1 MNANV
6 PAERVAAPKPQ
17 IMVGGAVSALV
28 PQSLDEAFRVA
39 SAMAASGMTPK
50 GVDKPEQVLVA
61 IMAGAELG
69 FAPFQAMQS
78 FAVINGK
85 PNIWGDALPALLWSR
100 GFKIKE
106 WFDNDDEPTKAYC
119 RITRPDGEEIER
131 TFSVGDARKAS
142 LLGKQGP
149 WQQYQKR
156 MLQMRARAFAARDGA
171 ADVLR
176 GMHVAEEVQDYQP
189 VRDVT
194 PRQGP
199 GLAARLAA
207 PAPDAPAEGFNAVH
221 AADALGDDEIPNF
234 DAAPPMS
241 DGPAPDQVS
250 PDLTG
255 AGADDGFPGDR
266 EPTGAGETVGPAEP
280 NGDEGTGPA
289 VDGPSAAEIASDW
302 QAAVVAALPDMTA
315 QEIADFLAK
324 PDEQAAFAR
333 LEEHQPALAHDLN
346 RAITARRKELA
357 Q

>member
-1 MNANV
+1 MNAV
-6 PAERVAAPKPQ
+6 TTQTRPQ
-17 IMVGGAVSALV
+17 IMAGGQVSALV

-106 WFDNDDEPTKAYC
+106 WFDNEDEPTKAFC
-119 RITRPDGEEIER
+119 RITRPDGDEIER
-131 TFSVGDARKAS
+131 SFSVGDAKKAG

-189 VRDVT
+189 ITVRRVPT
-194 PRQGP
+194 EAPN
-199 GLAARLAA
+199 LAARLSA
-207 PAPDAPAEGFNAVH
+207 PSDTPREGFSAVH
-221 AADALGDDEIPNF
+221 GLDPNDTIPDF
-234 DAAPPMS
+234 DAETPSDAASNKPASDESPPS
-241 DGPAPDQVS
+241 D
-250 PDLTG
+250 
-255 AGADDGFPGDR
+255 AGDPFPGDA
-266 EPTGAGETVGPAEP
+266 PHAGETTASGPEASAD
-280 NGDEGTGPA
+280 DEKSLA
-289 VDGPSAAEIASDW
+289 VDVIAWADKLIDDLPFLKPEQVAAVETDRRELAKFAILKTTDMAKARELEAAL
-302 QAAVVAALPDMTA
+302 QAA
-315 QEIADFLAK
+315 
-324 PDEQAAFAR
+324 
-333 LEEHQPALAHDLN
+333 
-346 RAITARRKELA
+346 KEG
-357 Q
+357 

>member
-1 MNANV
+1 MNAV
-6 PAERVAAPKPQ
+6 TTSQPRPQ
-17 IMVGGAVSALV
+17 IVAGGQVSALV

-106 WFDNDDEPTKAYC
+106 WFDNEDEPAKAFC
-119 RITRPDGEEIER
+119 QITRPDGDQIER
-131 TFSVGDARKAS
+131 SFSVADAKRAG

-189 VRDVT
+189 ITARTVPAER
-194 PRQGP
+194 PN
-199 GLAARLAA
+199 LAARLAA
-207 PAPDAPAEGFNAVH
+207 PNDAPREGFSAVH
-221 AADALGDDEIPNF
+221 GIDPEDTIPDFDADTPSDAASNKPASDPASDPSDAGDPFPGELPPAEDSTASGAEADA
-234 DAAPPMS
+234 
-241 DGPAPDQVS
+241 
-250 PDLTG
+250 
-255 AGADDGFPGDR
+255 
-266 EPTGAGETVGPAEP
+266 
-280 NGDEGTGPA
+280 DEGTPLA
-289 VDGPSAAEIASDW
+289 VDTIAWADR
-302 QAAVVAALPDMTA
+302 L
-315 QEIADFLAK
+315 IADLPFLR
-324 PDEQAAFAR
+324 PEQIEA
-333 LEEHQPALAHDLN
+333 LETD
-346 RAITARRKELA
+346 RKELGKFA
-357 Q
+357 VLKATDMAKARELEAAINAAKEG

>member
-1 MNANV
+1 MNAV
-6 PAERVAAPKPQ
+6 TQPRPQ
-17 IMVGGAVSALV
+17 IMAGGQVSALV

-100 GFKIKE
+100 GFKLKE
-106 WFDNDDEPTKAYC
+106 WFDDEDEPTKAFC

-131 TFSVGDARKAS
+131 TFSVADAKRAG

-189 VRDVT
+189 ITARRV
-194 PRQGP
+194 PAEGP
-199 GLAARLAA
+199 GLAARLSA
-207 PAPDAPAEGFNAVH
+207 PKTDASTEGFNTVH
-221 AADALGDDEIPNF
+221 GLDPDDNIPDF
-234 DAAPPMS
+234 DAASPEASEQPAS
-241 DGPAPDQVS
+241 DGP
-250 PDLTG
+250 DLSD
-255 AGADDGFPGDR
+255 AGDTFPGDL
-266 EPTGAGETVGPAEP
+266 PPAGEAETAGPAEP
-280 NGDEGTGPA
+280 NGDEGTGSA
-289 VDGPSAAEIASDW
+289 VDL
-302 QAAVVAALPDMTA
+302 QAWCQRFIDDLPALSQEQIEAIVAQPHEQEKFAALKEA
-315 QEIADFLAK
+315 QPQLAMDLDK
-324 PDEQAAFAR
+324 AIVAR
-333 LEEHQPALAHDLN
+333 K
-346 RAITARRKELA
+346 RELA
-357 Q
+357 R

>member
-1 MNANV
+1 MNAV
-6 PAERVAAPKPQ
+6 TTSQPRPQ
-17 IMVGGAVSALV
+17 IVAGGQVSALV

-106 WFDNDDEPTKAYC
+106 WFDNEDEPTKAFC
-119 RITRPDGEEIER
+119 RITRPDGDEIER
-131 TFSVGDARKAS
+131 SFSIGDAKKAG
-142 LLGKQGP
+142 LLSKQGP

-189 VRDVT
+189 ITARAVPTER
-194 PRQGP
+194 PN
-199 GLAARLAA
+199 LAARLAA
-207 PAPDAPAEGFNAVH
+207 PNDAPREGFSAIH
-221 AADALGDDEIPNF
+221 GLSDDDHIPDF
-234 DAAPPMS
+234 DAEPPS
-241 DGPAPDQVS
+241 DAASNKPASDPASDPS
-250 PDLTG
+250 D
-255 AGADDGFPGDR
+255 AGAPFPGDL
-266 EPTGAGETVGPAEP
+266 PPAEDTTAS
-280 NGDEGTGPA
+280 GAEADADEGTSLA
-289 VDGPSAAEIASDW
+289 VDPPSLDLIQGIEDFIAGLPFKSLAELKTLEASRNYKARLAALKVSAPDRAAE
-302 QAAVVAALPDMTA
+302 VERALSEA
-315 QEIADFLAK
+315 LE
-324 PDEQAAFAR
+324 AFG
-333 LEEHQPALAHDLN
+333 
-346 RAITARRKELA
+346 
-357 Q
+357 

>member
-1 MNANV
+1 MNAV
-6 PAERVAAPKPQ
+6 TTQQQPRPQ
-17 IMVGGAVSALV
+17 IVTGGQVSALV

-39 SAMAASGMTPK
+39 TAMAASGMTPK

-106 WFDNDDEPTKAYC
+106 WFDNEDEPTKAFC
-119 RITRPDGEEIER
+119 RITRPDGDEIER
-131 TFSVGDARKAS
+131 SFSVGDAKKAG

-189 VRDVT
+189 ITARAVPTER
-194 PRQGP
+194 PN
-199 GLAARLAA
+199 LAARLAA
-207 PAPDAPAEGFNAVH
+207 PNDAPREGFSAVRGI
-221 AADALGDDEIPNF
+221 DPDDHIPDF
-234 DAAPPMS
+234 DAAPRPS
-241 DGPAPDQVS
+241 DAASDQPASDDNPLSRTD
-250 PDLTG
+250 
-255 AGADDGFPGDR
+255 AGHDFPGDR
-266 EPTGAGETVGPAEP
+266 PPTGETTADGKLSPAP
-280 NGDEGTGPA
+280 SA
-289 VDGPSAAEIASDW
+289 VDVIQWADKLIEDMPFMRPDQVAAIENDRREVARFTLLKSTDMAKAQELEAAI
-302 QAAVVAALPDMTA
+302 QAA
-315 QEIADFLAK
+315 
-324 PDEQAAFAR
+324 
-333 LEEHQPALAHDLN
+333 
-346 RAITARRKELA
+346 KEG
-357 Q
+357 

>member
-1 MNANV
+1 MNAV
-6 PAERVAAPKPQ
+6 TTQAPRPQ
-17 IMVGGAVSALV
+17 IMAGGQVSALV

-106 WFDNDDEPTKAYC
+106 WFDNDDEPTKAFC
-119 RITRPDGEEIER
+119 RITRPDGDEIER
-131 TFSVGDARKAS
+131 SFSVGDAKKAG

-189 VRDVT
+189 ITSRRVPSEGPNLTARLSGPSDA
-194 PRQGP
+194 PREGFTSIHGAEANVEAPTDFDAASPSEFASNQPASDAPPSSDAGDTFPGDLLPAGETEAASPDALSDGP
-199 GLAARLAA
+199 GLAVDVIAWADKLIDDLPFLKPEQVAAVETDRRELAKFAVLKATDMAKARELEAA
-207 PAPDAPAEGFNAVH
+207 
-221 AADALGDDEIPNF
+221 I
-234 DAAPPMS
+234 
-241 DGPAPDQVS
+241 
-250 PDLTG
+250 
-255 AGADDGFPGDR
+255 
-266 EPTGAGETVGPAEP
+266 
-280 NGDEGTGPA
+280 
-289 VDGPSAAEIASDW
+289 
-302 QAAVVAALPDMTA
+302 QAA
-315 QEIADFLAK
+315 
-324 PDEQAAFAR
+324 
-333 LEEHQPALAHDLN
+333 
-346 RAITARRKELA
+346 KEG
-357 Q
+357 

>member
-1 MNANV
+1 MNAV
-6 PAERVAAPKPQ
+6 TQPKPQ
-17 IMVGGAVSALV
+17 IMAGGQVSALV

-106 WFDNDDEPTKAYC
+106 WFDNDDAPTKAFC

-131 TFSVGDARKAS
+131 SFSVADAKLAG

-176 GMHVAEEVQDYQP
+176 GMHVAEEVQDYQTIS
-189 VRDVT
+189 VRSVEK
-194 PRQGP
+194 P

-207 PAPDAPAEGFNAVH
+207 PREERQTEGFNTVH
-221 AADALGDDEIPNF
+221 GQPEDEPGTDAPQSPRDASERPASDDGDTS
-234 DAAPPMS
+234 DA
-241 DGPAPDQVS
+241 G
-250 PDLTG
+250 
-255 AGADDGFPGDR
+255 DGFPGDAL
-266 EPTGAGETVGPAEP
+266 PNAAGDGDAAGSPEAETA
-280 NGDEGTGPA
+280 DEEKEPA
-289 VDGPSAAEIASDW
+289 VDLAAWCQSFIDDLPGLDAEQIAVIVA
-302 QAAVVAALPDMTA
+302 QPHEQEKFAALKEA
-315 QEIADFLAK
+315 QPQLAMDLDK
-324 PDEQAAFAR
+324 AIVAR
-333 LEEHQPALAHDLN
+333 K
-346 RAITARRKELA
+346 RELA
-357 Q
+357 R

>member
-1 MNANV
+1 MNAV
-6 PAERVAAPKPQ
+6 TQPRPQ
-17 IMVGGAVSALV
+17 IMTGGQVSALV

-39 SAMAASGMTPK
+39 TAMAASGMTPK

-100 GFKIKE
+100 GFKIRE
-106 WFDNDDEPTKAYC
+106 WFDNDDEPTKAFC
-119 RITRPDGEEIER
+119 CIVRPDGDEIER
-131 TFSVGDARKAS
+131 SFSVSDAKKAG

-189 VRDVT
+189 INARRV
-194 PRQGP
+194 PAEGP
-199 GLAARLAA
+199 GLAARLSAPKTEAA
-207 PAPDAPAEGFNAVH
+207 TEGFNTVNGL
-221 AADALGDDEIPNF
+221 DPDDNIPDF
-234 DAAPPMS
+234 DAAASPGAVSEEPALDPDPQADAGS
-241 DGPAPDQVS
+241 D
-250 PDLTG
+250 
-255 AGADDGFPGDR
+255 FPGDLPPA
-266 EPTGAGETVGPAEP
+266 EEAETAGPAEP

-289 VDGPSAAEIASDW
+289 VDVIAWADKLISDLPFLKPEQVEHLEQDRRELAKFAVLKVTDIDKARELERAI
-302 QAAVVAALPDMTA
+302 QAA
-315 QEIADFLAK
+315 
-324 PDEQAAFAR
+324 
-333 LEEHQPALAHDLN
+333 
-346 RAITARRKELA
+346 KEG
-357 Q
+357 

>member
-1 MNANV
+1 MNAV
-6 PAERVAAPKPQ
+6 TTQAPRPQ
-17 IMVGGAVSALV
+17 IMAGGQVSALV

-106 WFDNDDEPTKAYC
+106 WFDNDDEPTKAFC
-119 RITRPDGEEIER
+119 RITRPDGDEIER
-131 TFSVGDARKAS
+131 SFSVGDAKKAG

-189 VRDVT
+189 ITSRRVPSEGPNLTARLSAPSDA
-194 PRQGP
+194 PREGFTSIHGAEANVEAPTDFDAASPCETASNQPASDAPPSSDAGDAFPGDPLHAGEAEAASPDALSDEP
-199 GLAARLAA
+199 GLAVDVIAWADKLIDDLPFLKPEQVAAVETDRRELAKFAILKTTDMAKARELEAA
-207 PAPDAPAEGFNAVH
+207 
-221 AADALGDDEIPNF
+221 L
-234 DAAPPMS
+234 
-241 DGPAPDQVS
+241 
-250 PDLTG
+250 
-255 AGADDGFPGDR
+255 
-266 EPTGAGETVGPAEP
+266 
-280 NGDEGTGPA
+280 
-289 VDGPSAAEIASDW
+289 
-302 QAAVVAALPDMTA
+302 QAA
-315 QEIADFLAK
+315 
-324 PDEQAAFAR
+324 
-333 LEEHQPALAHDLN
+333 
-346 RAITARRKELA
+346 KEG
-357 Q
+357 

>member
-1 MNANV
+1 MNQQV
-6 PAERVAAPKPQ
+6 TTRPAQPKPS
-17 IMVGGAVSALV
+17 IMAGGQVAALV

-106 WFDNDDEPTKAYC
+106 WFDNEDEPTKAFC
-119 RITRPDGEEIER
+119 RITRPDGDEIER
-131 TFSVGDARKAS
+131 SFSVGDAKRAG

-189 VRDVT
+189 ITARSM
-194 PRQGP
+194 PAERP
-199 GLAARLAA
+199 GLAARLSA
-207 PAPDAPAEGFNAVH
+207 PQEDRATEGFSAVNGLDPDDTIPDFDAPSPGPASEQPA
-221 AADALGDDEIPNF
+221 
-234 DAAPPMS
+234 S
-241 DGPAPDQVS
+241 DGTPQPLTDAGDNFPG
-250 PDLTG
+250 DLSASGETTASG
-255 AGADDGFPGDR
+255 AEADADDGTPL
-266 EPTGAGETVGPAEP
+266 
-280 NGDEGTGPA
+280 A
-289 VDGPSAAEIASDW
+289 VDIIAWADKLISD
-302 QAAVVAALPDMTA
+302 LP
-315 QEIADFLAK
+315 FLR
-324 PDEQAAFAR
+324 PEQIK
-333 LEEHQPALAHDLN
+333 
-346 RAITARRKELA
+346 AIETDRKELA
-357 Q
+357 KFAVLKATDMAKARELEAAITAAKEG

>member
-1 MNANV
+1 MNAV
-6 PAERVAAPKPQ
+6 TTTQPRPQ
-17 IMVGGAVSALV
+17 IMTGGQVSALV

-39 SAMAASGMTPK
+39 TAMAASGMTPK

-106 WFDNDDEPTKAYC
+106 WFDNEDEPTKAFC
-119 RITRPDGEEIER
+119 RITRPDGDEIER
-131 TFSVGDARKAS
+131 SFSVGDAKRAG

-189 VRDVT
+189 ITARRVPT
-194 PRQGP
+194 EGP
-199 GLAARLAA
+199 GLTARLTAPKAEAA
-207 PAPDAPAEGFNAVH
+207 KEGFNAVQ
-221 AADALGDDEIPNF
+221 AGLDPDDTIPAFEAESPSDSASEKPASDNPTPQSDAGDH
-234 DAAPPMS
+234 
-241 DGPAPDQVS
+241 
-250 PDLTG
+250 
-255 AGADDGFPGDR
+255 FPGDAPAR
-266 EPTGAGETVGPAEP
+266 EGETAGSAEP
-280 NGDEGTGPA
+280 NGDDVTGPA
-289 VDGPSAAEIASDW
+289 VDVIRWADKLISDLPFMRPEQIAH
-302 QAAVVAALPDMTA
+302 L
-315 QEIADFLAK
+315 
-324 PDEQAAFAR
+324 EQ
-333 LEEHQPALAHDLN
+333 D
-346 RAITARRKELA
+346 RKELA
-357 Q
+357 KFAILKVTDIDKAQELERAINTAKEG

>member
-1 MNANV
+1 MNAV
-6 PAERVAAPKPQ
+6 TTQQQPRPQ
-17 IMVGGAVSALV
+17 VVTGGQVSALV

-106 WFDNDDEPTKAYC
+106 WFDNDDEPTKAFC
-119 RITRPDGEEIER
+119 RITRPDSEEIER
-131 TFSVGDARKAS
+131 TFSIGDAKKAS

-189 VRDVT
+189 ITSRAVPTER
-194 PRQGP
+194 PN
-199 GLAARLAA
+199 LAARLAA
-207 PAPDAPAEGFNAVH
+207 PSDAPREGFSAVH
-221 AADALGDDEIPNF
+221 NLAPNDHIPDF
-234 DAAPPMS
+234 DAEASPSEPAS
-241 DGPAPDQVS
+241 EQPAPDTPPPSGVGDTSSNESTATFDVIQWADKLIG
-250 PDLTG
+250 DLPFLRPEQI
-255 AGADDGFPGDR
+255 AAIENDR
-266 EPTGAGETVGPAEP
+266 KE
-280 NGDEGTGPA
+280 
-289 VDGPSAAEIASDW
+289 
-302 QAAVVAALPDMTA
+302 VARFKLLDATNTEKA
-315 QEIADFLAK
+315 QELEAAIKAAK
-324 PDEQAAFAR
+324 GA
-333 LEEHQPALAHDLN
+333 
-346 RAITARRKELA
+346 
-357 Q
+357 

>member
-1 MNANV
+1 MNAV
-6 PAERVAAPKPQ
+6 TTSQPRPQ
-17 IMVGGAVSALV
+17 IVAGGQVSALV

-106 WFDNDDEPTKAYC
+106 WFDNEDEPTKAVC
-119 RITRPDGEEIER
+119 RIIRPDGDEIER
-131 TFSVGDARKAS
+131 SFSIGDAKKAG

-189 VRDVT
+189 ISARAVPTER
-194 PRQGP
+194 PN
-199 GLAARLAA
+199 LAARLAA
-207 PAPDAPAEGFNAVH
+207 PNDAPREGFSAVH
-221 AADALGDDEIPNF
+221 GIDPEDTIPDF
-234 DAAPPMS
+234 DADPSS
-241 DGPAPDQVS
+241 DAASNKPASDPASDPS
-250 PDLTG
+250 D
-255 AGADDGFPGDR
+255 AGDPFPGDL
-266 EPTGAGETVGPAEP
+266 PPAEDTTAS
-280 NGDEGTGPA
+280 GAEADADEGTSLA
-289 VDGPSAAEIASDW
+289 VDTIAWADR
-302 QAAVVAALPDMTA
+302 L
-315 QEIADFLAK
+315 IADLPFLR
-324 PDEQAAFAR
+324 PEQIGA
-333 LEEHQPALAHDLN
+333 LETD
-346 RAITARRKELA
+346 RKELA
-357 Q
+357 KFAVLKATDMAKARELEAAIQAAKEG

>member
-1 MNANV
+1 MNAV
-6 PAERVAAPKPQ
+6 TTTQPKPQ
-17 IMVGGAVSALV
+17 FRAGGQVSALV

-39 SAMAASGMTPK
+39 TAMAASGMTPK

-106 WFDNDDEPTKAYC
+106 WFDNDDEPTKAFC

-131 TFSVGDARKAS
+131 TFSVGDAKKAS

-176 GMHVAEEVQDYQP
+176 GMHVAEEVQDYQTITSRRVP
-189 VRDVT
+189 SE
-194 PRQGP
+194 GP
-199 GLAARLAA
+199 NLAARLSA
-207 PAPDAPAEGFNAVH
+207 PSDAPREGFSAVH
-221 AADALGDDEIPNF
+221 GLDPNDNIPDF
-234 DAAPPMS
+234 DAETPSDSASNEPAS
-241 DGPAPDQVS
+241 DGS
-250 PDLTG
+250 PQPRTD
-255 AGADDGFPGDR
+255 AGDTFPGDS
-266 EPTGAGETVGPAEP
+266 PVAGETTASGPEA
-280 NGDEGTGPA
+280 NADEEKSLA
-289 VDGPSAAEIASDW
+289 VDVIAWADKLIDDLPFLKPEQVAAVETDRRELAKFAVLKATDMSKARELEAAL
-302 QAAVVAALPDMTA
+302 QAA
-315 QEIADFLAK
+315 
-324 PDEQAAFAR
+324 
-333 LEEHQPALAHDLN
+333 
-346 RAITARRKELA
+346 KEG
-357 Q
+357 

>member
-1 MNANV
+1 MNAV
-6 PAERVAAPKPQ
+6 TTQKQPRPQ
-17 IMVGGAVSALV
+17 IVTGGQVSALV

-39 SAMAASGMTPK
+39 TAMAASGMTPK

-106 WFDNDDEPTKAYC
+106 WFDNDDEPTKAFC
-119 RITRPDGEEIER
+119 RITRPDGDEIER
-131 TFSVGDARKAS
+131 SFSVGDAKKAG

-189 VRDVT
+189 ITARAVPTER
-194 PRQGP
+194 PN
-199 GLAARLAA
+199 LAARLAA
-207 PAPDAPAEGFNAVH
+207 PNDAAREGFSAVH
-221 AADALGDDEIPNF
+221 GIDPDDNIPDFDTEPRPSVTASEHPASDDTPPPRTDAGHD
-234 DAAPPMS
+234 
-241 DGPAPDQVS
+241 
-250 PDLTG
+250 
-255 AGADDGFPGDR
+255 FPGDR
-266 EPTGAGETVGPAEP
+266 PPTGETTADGKLSPAP
-280 NGDEGTGPA
+280 SA
-289 VDGPSAAEIASDW
+289 VDVIQWADKLIEDMPFMRPDQVAAIENDRTEVARFTLLKSTDMAKAQELEAAI
-302 QAAVVAALPDMTA
+302 QAA
-315 QEIADFLAK
+315 
-324 PDEQAAFAR
+324 
-333 LEEHQPALAHDLN
+333 
-346 RAITARRKELA
+346 KEG
-357 Q
+357 

>member
-1 MNANV
+1 MNAV
-6 PAERVAAPKPQ
+6 TTQPRPQ
-17 IMVGGAVSALV
+17 IMAGGQVSALV

-106 WFDNDDEPTKAYC
+106 WFDNEDEPTKAFC
-119 RITRPDGEEIER
+119 RITRPDGDEIER
-131 TFSVGDARKAS
+131 SFSVGDAKKAG

-189 VRDVT
+189 ITVRRV
-194 PRQGP
+194 PAEAP
-199 GLAARLAA
+199 NLAARLSA
-207 PAPDAPAEGFNAVH
+207 PSDAPREGFSAVH
-221 AADALGDDEIPNF
+221 GLDPDDTIPDF
-234 DAAPPMS
+234 DAETPSDPASKEPASDESPPS
-241 DGPAPDQVS
+241 D
-250 PDLTG
+250 
-255 AGADDGFPGDR
+255 AGDTFPGDS
-266 EPTGAGETVGPAEP
+266 PHAGETTASGAEA
-280 NGDEGTGPA
+280 DAVEGTSLA
-289 VDGPSAAEIASDW
+289 VDVIAWADKLIDDLPFLRPE
-302 QAAVVAALPDMTA
+302 QIGALETD
-315 QEIADFLAK
+315 
-324 PDEQAAFAR
+324 
-333 LEEHQPALAHDLN
+333 
-346 RAITARRKELA
+346 RKELA
-357 Q
+357 KFAILKTTDMAKARELEAAIKTAKEG